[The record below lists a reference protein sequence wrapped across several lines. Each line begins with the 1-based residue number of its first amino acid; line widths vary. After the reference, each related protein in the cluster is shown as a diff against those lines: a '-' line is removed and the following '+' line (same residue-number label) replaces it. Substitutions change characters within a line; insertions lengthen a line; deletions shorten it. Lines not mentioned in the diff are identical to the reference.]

1 MRARL
6 EEKRKDMSAAEQHW
20 RQAIEAAPTEPG
32 RYVDLA
38 RFLARQ
44 GRHAESDAAFNRALE
59 IAPARAQTKFQR
71 ARTYIESNRN
81 LDQARQLLE
90 EYLRSPRTPDDPPP
104 TEAEELLKRLP
115 KG

>member
-6 EEKRKDMSAAEQHW
+6 EEKRKDMGAAEQHW
-20 RQAIEAAPTEPG
+20 QQAIEAAPTEPG
-32 RYVDLA
+32 RHVDLA

-44 GRHAESDAAFNRALE
+44 GRHTESDAAFDRALE
-59 IAPARAQTKFQR
+59 IAPDRAQTKFQR
-71 ARTYIESNRN
+71 ARTYIEFNRN

-90 EYLRSPRTPDDPPP
+90 EYLRSPLTPDDPPSA
-104 TEAEELLKRLP
+104 EAEQLLQRIP